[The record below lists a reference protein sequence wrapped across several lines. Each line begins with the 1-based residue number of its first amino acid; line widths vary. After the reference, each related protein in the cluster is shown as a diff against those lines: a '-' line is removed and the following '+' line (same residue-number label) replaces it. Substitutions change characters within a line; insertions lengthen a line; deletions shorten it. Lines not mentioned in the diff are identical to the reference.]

1 MDQVISENYGVSQR
15 ILLDI
20 FLLYCRWQRALK
32 LANKQNIKKS
42 SIFPLSTDIDKWN
55 MEIPFSFPWNRI
67 NKKLLSRQI
76 PVTANSSA

>member
-20 FLLYCRWQRALK
+20 FFYYIVGDKRALK
-32 LANKQNIKKS
+32 LANNQNIKKS

-55 MEIPFSFPWNRI
+55 MEIPFFFP
-67 NKKLLSRQI
+67 
-76 PVTANSSA
+76 